1 MLVPCS
7 LGLQWA
13 GFTRT
18 PLVCACVCVVRVVS
32 VWFVC
37 GVWCV
42 CVWCMCVV
50 CVWCMC
56 VCVWC
61 VCVWCMCVC
70 GVYVRAQFATYT
82 KGRQHMTASLKGSH
96 GNLWVVL
103 YRERVSEWA
112 QPRGRG
118 EEERGRL
125 TWAGWPLAGPAGS
138 QQFWGEGLF
147 DLHLRGWEGGCP
159 VKPAQLPKQIIPHS
173 MNKVSADTVHVQFQV
188 RHVGKSLPSS
198 L

>member
-1 MLVPCS
+1 MC
-7 LGLQWA
+7 GLFVMC
-13 GFTRT
+13 G
-18 PLVCACVCVVRVVS
+18 VCVCGA
-32 VWFVC
+32 C
-37 GVWCV
+37 L
-42 CVWCMCVV
+42 CVV
-50 CVWCMC
+50 CVVC
-56 VCVWC
+56 VCVC
-61 VCVWCMCVC
+61 GVCGVFLVCGVCVWCMCVC

-103 YRERVSEWA
+103 YIERVSEWA
-112 QPRGRG
+112 QHRGRG

-125 TWAGWPLAGPAGS
+125 TWAGWPLAGPAGP